1 MVAVSPCP
9 ADASGE
15 VYIHDSRI
23 AQVQVHGKDGSHA
36 FWDAA
41 LARVMGTLGAQDLDG
56 QAVHVQPDVPVLRG
70 TIGCRKVLL
79 GTIKQMT
86 M

>member
-1 MVAVSPCP
+1 MDVGVCS
-9 ADASGE
+9 
-15 VYIHDSRI
+15 HDSHSD
-23 AQVQVHGKDGSHA
+23 QVAQVHGKDGSHA

-41 LARVMGTLGAQDLDG
+41 LARGMGTLGAQDFNEH
-56 QAVHVQPDVPVLRG
+56 AVPVQPGVPELRG

-79 GTIKQMT
+79 RTIKQMT

>member
-1 MVAVSPCP
+1 MDVGVCS
-9 ADASGE
+9 
-15 VYIHDSRI
+15 HDSHSD
-23 AQVQVHGKDGSHA
+23 QVAQVHGKGDSHA

-41 LARVMGTLGAQDLDG
+41 LARGMGTLGAQDLDG

-86 M
+86 L